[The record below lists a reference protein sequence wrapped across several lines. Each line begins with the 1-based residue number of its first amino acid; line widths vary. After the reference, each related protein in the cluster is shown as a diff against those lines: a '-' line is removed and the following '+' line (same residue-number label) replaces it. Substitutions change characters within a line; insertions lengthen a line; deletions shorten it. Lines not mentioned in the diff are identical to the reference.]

1 MGAAAAFLSQAE
13 RNKATTILQRCVKTD
28 SSDLNPLK
36 FARQRLSEA
45 SATPTLPLLI

>member
-1 MGAAAAFLSQAE
+1 MGAVAAFLSQAE

-28 SSDLNPLK
+28 SSGLNPFK
-36 FARQRLSEA
+36 FAGECLPEA